1 MLGVMTQIDWAAGTW
16 TTPPVSATEAGS
28 ALAVEAVEG
37 SDAWRHTSYGF
48 VHDSEHALL
57 VPFGQDGA
65 MEVEIEVD
73 FTEQFDQAG
82 IFLRQ
87 DEEHWIKAGVE
98 YADGVLQ
105 AGAVVTWPRSDWSVA
120 PVPDWNGHR
129 VIVRASR
136 SGDAVTFRARRDDGP
151 WQFLRVVPV
160 PPEAELA
167 AGPLVCAPTRSGLS
181 VRFLSW
187 RLTDPDESLHQDAP

>member
-1 MLGVMTQIDWAAGTW
+1 MTQIKWADGSW
-16 TTPPVSATEAGS
+16 THAPVSASEEDG
-28 ALAVEAVEG
+28 ALVVEAVEG

-48 VHDSEHALL
+48 VHESEHALV
-57 VPFGQDGA
+57 VPFPQDQA
-65 MEVEIEVD
+65 MEVEIAVD
-73 FTEQFDQAG
+73 FAEQFDQAG

-98 YADGVLQ
+98 FADGLLQ

-120 PVPDWNGHR
+120 PVPAWNGHR
-129 VIVRASR
+129 VTVRASR
-136 SGDAVTFRARRDDGP
+136 TGDAVTLRARRDDEP

-160 PPEAELA
+160 PETAELT
-167 AGPLVCAPTRSGLS
+167 AGPLVCAPTRAGLS

-187 RLTDPDESLHQDAP
+187 RLTDPDESLH

>member
-1 MLGVMTQIDWAAGTW
+1 MTQINWADGSW
-16 TTPPVSATEAGS
+16 THAPVSAVEDGGE
-28 ALAVEAVEG
+28 LVVEAVES

-48 VHDSEHALL
+48 VHDSEHALV
-57 VPFGQDGA
+57 VPFPQNRA
-65 MEVEIEVD
+65 MEVEMAAD

-82 IFLRQ
+82 MFLRQ

-129 VIVRASR
+129 VTVRASR
-136 SGDAVTFRARRDDGP
+136 TGDAVTFRARRDHGP

-160 PPEAELA
+160 PPEAELE

-187 RLTDPDESLHQDAP
+187 RLTDPDESLH